1 MQDATEIYVNN
12 VEQMKRVMKTGADNR
27 TIAATKMNERSSR
40 SHSIFILSLFQ
51 KDLDNDTIKQS
62 SLFFVDLAGS
72 EKIAKTH
79 VTGQQ
84 LEEAK
89 NINKS
94 LSALGN
100 VINAL
105 TSDKKEHIPYRDSK
119 LTRILQESLGGNSKT
134 TLILACSPCA
144 YNDKETLSTLRFG
157 NRAKSIKNTPII
169 NEEKSSKELKNL
181 LEQAERKIQQQEI
194 VIERLESELKKIG
207 QNDIELRIVEEL
219 EKGTTTLPNNSTP
232 VQNKTES
239 KETILIGEMTPSNS
253 NANLANNSKETP
265 VKTVINKPASSNNS
279 LKLLKQHIMIT
290 TLSEE
295 NKVLKH
301 EKKDLEKALLN
312 RNKEIYSLNDKVNSM
327 EDHYN
332 ILAKKY
338 QRETNANT
346 LKMEKLFYENQ
357 VQCHFLMKLKTDLTR
372 LKSDFNFLLLGNSLK
387 VLDDSASEIDCN
399 KQQIVEN
406 IHNLIGLIDGIE
418 EMISEKNLTSL
429 NKIPTNEDISQNS
442 KPSHELEAENI
453 GGEYNSSDD
462 NKSNE
467 LLNSVKK
474 PIQKSLF
481 GNLTQK
487 TEENEAGNA
496 LYPKELFTEGDFIEE
511 KNDKDSGGSGSLVM
525 ITEEVLMTGEANNGE
540 MKNLI
545 LNQRKVIESLN
556 RNNHELTKRV
566 R

>member
-1 MQDATEIYVNN
+1 LHIKEEKSRGIYVQDATEIYVNN
-12 VEQMKRVMKTGADNR
+12 VEQMKRVMKTGAENR

-51 KDLDNDTIKQS
+51 KDIDNDTIKQS

-100 VINAL
+100 VINSL

-134 TLILACSPCA
+134 TLILACSPCT
-144 YNDKETLSTLRFG
+144 YNDKETLGTLRFG

-194 VIERLESELKKIG
+194 VIERLESELKKSG
-207 QNDIELRIVEEL
+207 QNDIEWRIVEEL
-219 EKGTTTLPNNSTP
+219 EKST
-232 VQNKTES
+232 KGES
-239 KETILIGEMTPSNS
+239 KENGEGGVISNS
-253 NANLANNSKETP
+253 NNNSNKETP
-265 VKTVINKPASSNNS
+265 VKQGVIKPTSSNNNS

-327 EDHYN
+327 EDNYN
-332 ILAKKY
+332 NFVKKY
-338 QRETNANT
+338 SQETYTNS
-346 LKMEKLFYENQ
+346 LKMEKMYHENQ
-357 VQCHFLMKLKTDLTR
+357 IHYHFLLKIKTDLAR
-372 LKSDFNFLLLGNSLK
+372 LKADFNFLLLGNSLK
-387 VLDDSASEIDCN
+387 ILDNSSPNELDGN
-399 KQQIVEN
+399 KQQIIEN
-406 IHNLIGLIDGIE
+406 IRDLISLIEGIE
-418 EMISEKNLTSL
+418 ELINEKNLTSL
-429 NKIPTNEDISQNS
+429 TKIPTNDEISQNW
-442 KPSHELEAENI
+442 KPLNDFELENSAGENF
-453 GGEYNSSDD
+453 SSDE
-462 NKSNE
+462 NKSNKQPI
-467 LLNSVKK
+467 KK
-474 PIQKSLF
+474 SPFVS
-481 GNLTQK
+481 LTQK
-487 TEENEAGNA
+487 TEENEVKNM
-496 LYPKELFTEGDFIEE
+496 LYPKTLLTEGDYIEE
-511 KNDKDSGGSGSLVM
+511 KGDTGGSQSIPTINEEILMNGEV
-525 ITEEVLMTGEANNGE
+525 INEEV
-540 MKNLI
+540 KNLI
-545 LNQRKVIESLN
+545 ISQRKVIESLN
-556 RNNHELTKRV
+556 RNNQEMTTRV
-566 R
+566 RKIY